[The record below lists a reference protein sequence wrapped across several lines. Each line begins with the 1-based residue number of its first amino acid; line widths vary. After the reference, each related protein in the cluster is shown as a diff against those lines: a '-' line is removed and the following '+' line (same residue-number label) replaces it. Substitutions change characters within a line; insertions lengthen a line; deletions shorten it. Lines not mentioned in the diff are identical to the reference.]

1 MGVSWTEGS
10 IADLEHIR
18 RYITA
23 FQPGAARRLAWRIVA
38 VAQALEA
45 EASGGPG
52 SEEIVERAIAYPY
65 LLRYRRSGG
74 DAVVLGVRHSHDAR
88 IT

>member
-1 MGVSWTEGS
+1 MGLSWTEGS

-18 RYITA
+18 RYVTA

-38 VAQALEA
+38 IAQALDA
-45 EASGGPG
+45 QGSDGPE
-52 SEEIVERAIAYPY
+52 SEEIVEHPIAYPF

-74 DAVVLGVRHSHDAR
+74 DAVVLAVRHSHEAR
-88 IT
+88 IV